1 MKEGLNTTMGVRI
14 ATITDLTRDDIELW
28 RNGDLF
34 IDLTTEESFT
44 RGLVMEFYKEAFKDH
59 YNEEL
64 DDHDF
69 TTFDQWCSE
78 NEFYNAWDI
87 NYWFGGS
94 NWDWTI
100 IGPDDDITLIIAV
113 KA

>member
-1 MKEGLNTTMGVRI
+1 MGVSI
-14 ATITDLTRDDIELW
+14 STISGLTRDDIELW
-28 RNGDLF
+28 RDGDLF
-34 IDLTTEESFT
+34 VNLTNEEAFYRELVKDFYREDLQDRLREES
-44 RGLVMEFYKEAFKDH
+44 
-59 YNEEL
+59 
-64 DDHDF
+64 DDHDYVS
-69 TTFDQWCSE
+69 FDQWCSE
-78 NEFYNAWDI
+78 NELYNSWDI